1 MKSVSFNLQGKEV
14 VLETGRLAKQS
25 DGSVLVKC
33 GDSRV
38 LVTVVSDKSAS
49 TMDFFPLTVEV
60 QERFYSV
67 GRIPGGFFK
76 REGRPSGDTILN
88 CRLID
93 RPLRPCF
100 PDGYKN
106 PTQIVSTV
114 LSSDNQTSLTSL
126 AIIGASAALSCSDI
140 PFSGPVAAIQ
150 IARINKEWKLNP
162 GTEDLHKAD
171 LSLFVAA
178 RKEGILMVEGEA
190 DFVSEAEV
198 LEGLKFAYKEMGVI
212 FKAQEDLESQVS
224 NGKKRSFTK
233 EENDKDFEKK
243 VKEFVTP
250 LIKEALACTD
260 KMDRYAK
267 YAEFKSQA
275 KTELLKNITEDK
287 ASFEKQLSSVFDDV
301 KYTIARNMIL
311 EDGKRIDGRN
321 MVTVRPIDCTVGDLP
336 RAHGSS
342 VFTRGETQVLA
353 AVTLGTQD
361 DEQRLEKLEGAAT
374 KKFMLHYNFPP
385 YCVGETG
392 RLGGQ
397 SRREVGHGMLAER
410 ALQAIIP
417 KGDSFPYT
425 VRLVSE
431 VLESNGSSSMG
442 TVCSG
447 SLALMDAGIPVHT
460 PIAGI
465 AMGLISNGTKNI
477 VLTDILGDE
486 DHLGDMDFKVAGSA
500 TGITALQMD
509 IKIESLGF
517 DVLEQALSQAKD
529 GRLHILKEMEKALS
543 EPRKEFSTY
552 APKQKSLRIPVKK
565 VRDVIGSGGKV
576 IRGII
581 DSTGAKVDIEDDGLV
596 TVFAVD
602 KSSLDKAMQM
612 IEDIIAEVE
621 VGRTYPG
628 KVLKITDFGAF
639 VEVLPNTSGLLHISE
654 LAHERVRKVEDV
666 LSEGDTLDVKVL
678 DVDHSGRIKLSR
690 KALLNS

>member
-1 MKSVSFNLQGKEV
+1 MKSVSFNLQGKEIT
-14 VLETGRLAKQS
+14 LETGRLAKQA

-33 GDSRV
+33 GDSHV
-38 LVTVVSDKSAS
+38 LVTVVSDKVAS
-49 TMDFFPLTVEV
+49 SMDFFPLTVEV

-67 GRIPGGFFK
+67 GKIPGGFFK
-76 REGRPSGDTILN
+76 REGRPNNDTILN

-100 PDGYKN
+100 PEAYKN

-114 LSSDNQTSLTSL
+114 LSSDNQSSLTSL
-126 AIIGASAALSCSDI
+126 AIIGASVALSYSDI
-140 PFSGPVAAIQ
+140 PFSGPVAAVQ

-162 GTEDLHKAD
+162 SFEDLQKAD

-178 RKEGILMVEGEA
+178 KKEGILMVEGEA

-198 LEGLKFAYKEMGVI
+198 LEALKFAHKEMQII
-212 FKAQEDLESQVS
+212 FTAQEDLINQASTGE
-224 NGKKRSFTK
+224 KRSFTV
-233 EENDKDFEKK
+233 DTVDADFEKK
-243 VKEFVTP
+243 IKDFASP
-250 LIKEALACTD
+250 LIKQALSCTD
-260 KMDRYAK
+260 KMQRYVK
-267 YAEFKSQA
+267 YSEFKTQT
-275 KTELLKNITEDK
+275 KTEMLAGITENKDK
-287 ASFEKQLSSVFDDV
+287 LEKQISTVFEEV
-301 KYTIARNMIL
+301 KYTIARAMIL
-311 EDGKRIDGRN
+311 EDKKRIDGRN
-321 MVTVRPIDCTVGDLP
+321 MITVRPIHCTVGDLP

-361 DEQRLEKLEGAAT
+361 DQQRLEKLEGPAS

-385 YCVGETG
+385 FCVGETG

-410 ALQAIIP
+410 ALQAVLP
-417 KGDSFPYT
+417 KTDSFPYT

-447 SLALMDAGIPVHT
+447 SLALMDAGVPIHA

-465 AMGLISNGTKNI
+465 AMGLISDGTQHV

-486 DHLGDMDFKVAGSA
+486 DHLGDMDFKVAGSS

-517 DVLEQALSQAKD
+517 AVLEQALTQAKD
-529 GRLHILKEMEKALS
+529 GRLHILKEMEKTLS
-543 EPRKEFSTY
+543 ESRKEFSSY
-552 APKQKSLRIPVKK
+552 APKQKNLKIPSRK

-576 IRGII
+576 IRNII
-581 DSTGAKVDIEDDGLV
+581 EETGAKIDIEDDGLI

-602 KSSLDKAMQM
+602 GNSLDKAMEM
-612 IEDIIAEVE
+612 IEAIIAEVE
-621 VGRTYPG
+621 VGKTYPG

-654 LAHERVRKVEDV
+654 LANERVKKVEDI

>member
-14 VLETGRLAKQS
+14 VLETGRLAKQA

-38 LVTVVSDKSAS
+38 LVTVVSDRSAS
-49 TMDFFPLTVEV
+49 AMDFFPLTVEV

-67 GRIPGGFFK
+67 GKIPGGFFK

-106 PTQIVSTV
+106 ATQIVSTV
-114 LSSDNQTSLTSL
+114 LSSDNETSLTSL

-140 PFSGPVAAIQ
+140 PFSGPVAAVQ
-150 IARINKEWKLNP
+150 IARIDKQWKLNP
-162 GTEDLHKAD
+162 GSADLQKAD

-178 RKEGILMVEGEA
+178 RAEGILMVEGEA

-198 LEGLKFAYKEMGVI
+198 LEGLKFAYKEMEVI
-212 FKAQEDLESQVS
+212 FKAQKDLASQVQK
-224 NGKKRSFTK
+224 GEKRSFTVA
-233 EENDKDFEKK
+233 ELDKDFAKK
-243 VKEFVTP
+243 VETFVSP
-250 LIKEALACTD
+250 LITEALSYKD
-260 KMDRYAK
+260 KMERYAK
-267 YAEFKSQA
+267 YAEFKAQA
-275 KTELLKNITEDK
+275 KTALLADITENKD
-287 ASFEKQLSSVFDDV
+287 SFEKQVSEVFETV
-301 KYTIARNMIL
+301 KYILARKMIL
-311 EDGKRIDGRN
+311 DGGKRIDGRDT
-321 MVTVRPIDCTVGDLP
+321 VTVRSIDCTVGDLP
-336 RAHGSS
+336 RTHGSS

-353 AVTLGTQD
+353 AITLGTQD
-361 DEQRLEKLEGAAT
+361 DQQRLEKLEGAAT
-374 KKFMLHYNFPP
+374 KNFMLHYNFPP
-385 YCVGETG
+385 FCVGETG

-447 SLALMDAGIPVHT
+447 SLALMDAGVPVHT

-465 AMGLISNGTKNI
+465 AMGLISEGSKHV

-509 IKIESLGF
+509 IKVESLGF
-517 DVLEQALSQAKD
+517 DILEQALMQAKD
-529 GRLHILKEMEKALS
+529 GRLHILGEMAKTLS
-543 EPRKEFSTY
+543 EPRTEFSSY
-552 APKQKSLRIPVKK
+552 APKQKSLRIPTKK

-581 DSTGAKVDIEDDGLV
+581 EATGAKVDIEDDGLV

-602 KSSLDKAMQM
+602 AGSLDAAMKM

-621 VGRTYPG
+621 VGKTYPG

-654 LAHERVRKVEDV
+654 LAHERVRKVEDI